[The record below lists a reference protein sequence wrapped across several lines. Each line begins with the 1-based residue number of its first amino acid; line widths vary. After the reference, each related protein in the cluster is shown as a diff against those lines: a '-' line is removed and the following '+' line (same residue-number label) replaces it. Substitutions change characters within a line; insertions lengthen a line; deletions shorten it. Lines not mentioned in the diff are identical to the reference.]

1 MRSRPS
7 DSNTNSTSQAKLLI
21 TSLFL
26 TTHKKIY
33 IYNVFRNFELRIPIE
48 TEYNP
53 KGILEVNG
61 ADDPCF
67 FAYLSKG
74 SK

>member
-1 MRSRPS
+1 M
-7 DSNTNSTSQAKLLI
+7 
-21 TSLFL
+21 

-33 IYNVFRNFELRIPIE
+33 IYNVFRNFELRIPVE
-48 TEYNP
+48 TDYNP

-74 SK
+74 KENIEYFLNKKRSGKGDYQ